1 MPPFQELFN
10 SQEFWSA
17 VIISLI
23 GGGGIVGAII
33 TAWSNR
39 RSKAQ
44 EDRDSAEADKLATE
58 AAQAAVQILTDSVIQ
73 PLREQ
78 VDKQAAQIQHLEEKQ
93 AMQTRNL
100 EQTQQDLKEK
110 QEEYFA
116 LGAYT
121 RSLFHW
127 LQEFCEIME
136 PDFLARHP
144 KPRLPDRLRPDIAP
158 ETVGKSRDG
167 PRIPV
172 HLHFHDRSLELHET
186 TVKPTHFSKPS
197 HLWGWLFC

>member
-1 MPPFQELFN
+1 MPPFQDLFN

-39 RSKAQ
+39 RSKSQ
-44 EDRDSAEADKLATE
+44 EDRDGAEANKLAAE

-78 VDKQAAQIQHLEEKQ
+78 VESQGDQIQHLEERQRK
-93 AMQTRNL
+93 
-100 EQTQQDLKEK
+100 
-110 QEEYFA
+110 YFA
-116 LGAYT
+116 LTAYT

-127 LQEFCEIME
+127 LQQFCEIVE
-136 PDFLARHP
+136 PEFLNRHP
-144 KPRLPDRLRPDIAP
+144 KPHLPDDLRADVAP
-158 ETVGKSRDG
+158 ETLGKE
-167 PRIPV
+167 P
-172 HLHFHDRSLELHET
+172 
-186 TVKPTHFSKPS
+186 
-197 HLWGWLFC
+197 